1 MRNRGT
7 SHGEKGVTVVQQAD
21 LSMDQDNVRVL
32 LIEDNPGDARLVLEM
47 LSEVAGMPLEMEH
60 AERLSTGLERLEKNG
75 IDVVL
80 SDLSLPDSRGLEAV
94 VQAQARC
101 PYVPIV
107 VLTGFADESL
117 GVQAIR
123 LGAQDYLVKQEI
135 HAGVLSRVIR
145 YALERKRA
153 DEALRA
159 SEARFHKLIDNNAD
173 AVVVVDRDGR
183 VRFANPAA
191 ELAFGVKAQ
200 DLVGN
205 EFAYPLVVG
214 QTTEIEIRND
224 GGQPNV
230 AEMRVVETEWDSA
243 PAYLASLRDVTERK
257 RMLTELKLANKEL
270 QRLNQVKSEFV
281 ATVSHELRT
290 PLAII
295 KEAIRLVLDEI
306 PGRIVGEQRGILET
320 GERNVG
326 RLGRIIDSLLSI
338 SKIEHHGLQLDE
350 RATSANER
358 VADTVSDFSYLAE
371 HKGVYLDCELPAEDI
386 IVRIDPDKTREVLV
400 NLISN
405 GLKFTPPGGRVR
417 VVCWQEGDEVLV
429 SVSDT
434 GRGISEEDMPRLF
447 EKFTQ
452 FGRQAGPGEQG
463 TGLGLAICKGLV
475 ALWGGRIWAESRLG
489 EGSRFTFTLP
499 ASRLDPVARRESGED
514 GGRADAELR
523 ELAAT
528 DRTARARVL
537 VS

>member
-1 MRNRGT
+1 MT
-7 SHGEKGVTVVQQAD
+7 ME
-21 LSMDQDNVRVL
+21 QDNVRVL

-47 LSEVAGMPLEMEH
+47 LSEVADMPLEMEH
-60 AERLSTGLERLEKNG
+60 AERLSTGLECLEGDG
-75 IDVVL
+75 IDIVL
-80 SDLSLPDSRGLEAV
+80 SDLSLPDSRGLDAV
-94 VQAQARC
+94 VQVQTRS
-101 PYVPIV
+101 PHVPIV

-159 SEARFHKLIDNNAD
+159 SEARFQKLIDSNAD
-173 AVVVVDRDGR
+173 AVVVVARDGR
-183 VRFANPAA
+183 VRFTNPAA
-191 ELAFGVKAQ
+191 ELAFGVEAH
-200 DLVGN
+200 DLVGK
-205 EFAYPLVVG
+205 EFAFPLVIG
-214 QTTEIEIRND
+214 QTTEIEIMPD

-230 AEMRVVETEWDSA
+230 AEMRVVETEWDSE

-257 RMLTELKLANKEL
+257 RMLTELELANEEL

-320 GERNVG
+320 GERNVE

-338 SKIEHHGLQLDE
+338 SKIEHHGLQMEE
-350 RATSANER
+350 RATSANGLIE
-358 VADTVSDFSYLAE
+358 DTVSDFSYLAE
-371 HKGVYLDCELPAEDI
+371 HKGVYLDCELPSDDI
-386 IVRIDPDKTREVLV
+386 IVRIDPDKVREVLV

-417 VVCWQEGDEVLV
+417 VVCWQEDSEILV
-429 SVSDT
+429 AVSDT
-434 GRGISEEDMPRLF
+434 GRGISERDMPRLF

-452 FGRQAGPGEQG
+452 FGRQEGPGEQG

-475 ALWGGRIWAESRLG
+475 ALWGGRIWAESELG
-489 EGSRFTFTLP
+489 EGSTFTFTLP
-499 ASRLDPVARRESGED
+499 ASRLEPVARSEPMEAAVLNSFEP
-514 GGRADAELR
+514 R
-523 ELAAT
+523 ELSSS
-528 DRTARARVL
+528 DRTARAGTL
-537 VS
+537 VN

>member
-1 MRNRGT
+1 
-7 SHGEKGVTVVQQAD
+7 
-21 LSMDQDNVRVL
+21 MDQDNIRVL

-47 LSEVAGMPLEMEH
+47 LAEVADMRLEMEH
-60 AERLSTGLERLEKNG
+60 AERLSAGLECLDEDA
-75 IDVVL
+75 IDIVL

-94 VQAQARC
+94 VQVQALC

-107 VLTGFADESL
+107 VLTGQADESL

-159 SEARFHKLIDNNAD
+159 SEARFRKLIDNNAD
-173 AVVVVDRDGR
+173 AVVVVDRDR
-183 VRFANPAA
+183 SVRFANPAA
-191 ELAFGVKAQ
+191 ELAFGVEAQ
-200 DLVGN
+200 DLVGE
-205 EFAYPLVVG
+205 EFAFPLVVG
-214 QTTEIEIRND
+214 QTTEIEIGRD

-230 AEMRVVETEWDSA
+230 AEMRVVETEWDSE

-257 RMLTELKLANKEL
+257 RMLTELELANEEL
-270 QRLNQVKSEFV
+270 QRLNQIKSEFV

-295 KEAIRLVLDEI
+295 KEAIGLVLDEI

-320 GERNVG
+320 GQRNVG

-338 SKIEHHGLQLDE
+338 SKIEHHGLQLE
-350 RATSANER
+350 ER
-358 VADTVSDFSYLAE
+358 VISASELVEDTVSDFSYLAE
-371 HKGVYLDCELPAEDI
+371 RKGVYLDCELPSEDV
-386 IVRIDPDKTREVLV
+386 IVRIDPDKAREVLV

-405 GLKFTPPGGRVR
+405 SLKFTLPGGRVR
-417 VVCWQEGDEVLV
+417 VVCWQEEGEVLV
-429 SVSDT
+429 AVSDT
-434 GRGISEEDMPRLF
+434 GRGISKEDMPRLF

-463 TGLGLAICKGLV
+463 TGLGLAICRGLV
-475 ALWGGRIWAESRLG
+475 GLWGGRIWAESELG

-499 ASRLDPVARRESGED
+499 ASRLERVAQTEPAED
-514 GGRADAELR
+514 GARINAETR
-523 ELAAT
+523 QLASG
-528 DRTARARVL
+528 DQTARARML
-537 VS
+537 AS